1 MISSIFWSVGLS
13 FVGWILTRIDLESK
27 LLLPAVVHFRPNQ
40 TKLSQTEITQ
50 WKVEHLR
57 KFPLQEIG
65 ISLFLS
71 LPLSAI
77 LFTNFCLHY
86 SQQKKDSRNL
96 SSNCKQKQS
105 QFLAKFEKS
114 LNEIDFAPKI
124 ALFSYNFYT
133 HIPPLFKGSSRTT
146 SKSHHG
152 SIERRRTLQKHNP
165 TKLKAV
171 SSAFPYLIFPFS
183 SQSRVS
189 YSLWIYL
196 CWQLHFKTHF
206 LSHLSGV
213 LKTRKQ
219 WNEQMLQSIL
229 EWDYKTSLITVATR
243 TTQFLDANQTE
254 WDRP

>member
-77 LFTNFCLHY
+77 LFWHFVY
-86 SQQKKDSRNL
+86 IFL
-96 SSNCKQKQS
+96 SKTRILPTFPPNVNKQS
-105 QFLAKFEKS
+105 QFCLFDKNRKMNKKS
-114 LNEIDFAPKI
+114 HKWNWFCPKKS
-124 ALFSYNFYT
+124 FSYNFYS
-133 HIPPLFKGSSRTT
+133 HPLFKGSSRTT

-152 SIERRRTLQKHNP
+152 GEPSKNIIRRNW
-165 TKLKAV
+165 KL
-171 SSAFPYLIFPFS
+171 SAQRFLILYF
-183 SQSRVS
+183 
-189 YSLWIYL
+189 
-196 CWQLHFKTHF
+196 
-206 LSHLSGV
+206 HLAAKV
-213 LKTRKQ
+213 
-219 WNEQMLQSIL
+219 E
-229 EWDYKTSLITVATR
+229 
-243 TTQFLDANQTE
+243 
-254 WDRP
+254 